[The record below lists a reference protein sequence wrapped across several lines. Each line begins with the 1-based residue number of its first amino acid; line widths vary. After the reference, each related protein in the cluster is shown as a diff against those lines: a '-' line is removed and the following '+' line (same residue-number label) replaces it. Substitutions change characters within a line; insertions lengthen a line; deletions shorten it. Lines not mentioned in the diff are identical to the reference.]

1 VPFGGRYGDCGNYR
15 GQVVGV
21 SASDP
26 GGPLLVYTTPARRAG
41 IWAPGGVTVG
51 ADGTLYVATG
61 NGDAGG
67 PEGRTEAVVALSP
80 TLDELDSWQPTNWL
94 DMDRSDTDVGSVP
107 PALLQDVGLAFQS
120 GKDGQGYLLRL
131 GALGGVGGEQ
141 FSDRI
146 PAGCGGVFG
155 GTAYSPPMLYVPC
168 SGRIVAIRVGTNPPS
183 FSLGWRGPDERGQP
197 TVGSPIVVAGAVW
210 DMDLA
215 GRIFA
220 LDAQTGATRFQGN
233 LPGGPNHFAAL
244 AYGGGRIY
252 AATADGVAAYQL
264 IGLEPAQ

>member
-1 VPFGGRYGDCGNYR
+1 
-15 GQVVGV
+15 
-21 SASDP
+21 
-26 GGPLLVYTTPARRAG
+26 
-41 IWAPGGVTVG
+41 VTVA
-51 ADGTLYVATG
+51 ADGTLFVSTG
-61 NGDAGG
+61 NGDARA

-80 TLDELDSWQPTNWL
+80 TLDEVDSWQPSNWMDL
-94 DMDRSDTDVGSVP
+94 DRSDTDVGSVP
-107 PALLQDVGLAFQS
+107 PALLQDLGLAFQS
-120 GKDGQGYLLRL
+120 GKDGLGYLLRL
-131 GALGGVGGEQ
+131 GVLGGVGGELY
-141 FSDRI
+141 SDTI

-168 SGRIVAIRVGTNPPS
+168 SGRVVAIRVGGNPPG

-244 AYGGGRIY
+244 AYGAGRIY

-264 IGLEPAQ
+264 IGLEGLEESTPQ